1 MKPVNVSWSDDGC
14 QVRGDAACV
23 HMAATS
29 FEHSRRLLASRPAC
43 INALEIDSGR
53 YLHGLT
59 KARSKALVLMHLNAA
74 LTIV

>member
-1 MKPVNVSWSDDGC
+1 VNVSWSDDGC
-14 QVRGDAACV
+14 QVRGDAARG

-29 FEHSRRLLASRPAC
+29 FEHSCLLASRLAC
-43 INALEIDSGR
+43 INALEIDSDR

-59 KARSKALVLMHLNAA
+59 NALSKALALMHLNAS